1 MYCCQCKFAA
11 QLTTIAY
18 LRMNIAIIENH
29 LISTNTVRRKLT
41 QTLME
46 VGHKVTVLSTG
57 TEADKAFS
65 ASLGFEVI
73 DVGTS
78 NTNPA
83 EVLGYI
89 KKIRAALKAV
99 DAQLCLTFTMR
110 PAIWGNMVSR
120 TLGIPVITNI
130 TGIGPLAHS
139 NSMAYRV
146 ARKLYRTALSKTKVV
161 FFQNIDDRKI
171 FEQKKFVRK
180 SQAEIIPGSGVD
192 VDHFLPQPHQ
202 NSNGNFVFLFISRL
216 IKDKGILEYVS
227 AATELKKRYPHVK
240 CQVIGPYYN
249 QNLKDNIISENQIL
263 GWHNEGSLEYLGAA
277 NDVRPF
283 IAASDCIVLPSY
295 REGMSNVLLEAA
307 SMQKPAIAANVTG
320 CKEIIEAGKT
330 GFLCKVKDAGDLL
343 HFMEKML
350 HLSPEERAD
359 MGVAARE
366 RVKTY
371 FDKRI
376 VIAAYVRHINVLS
389 AAISAQQ

>member
-1 MYCCQCKFAA
+1 
-11 QLTTIAY
+11 
-18 LRMNIAIIENH
+18 MNIAIIENH

-41 QTLME
+41 QTLMDE
-46 VGHKVTVLSTG
+46 GHCVTVLSTG
-57 TEADKAFS
+57 TEADKSFA

-83 EVLGYI
+83 EVLAYI
-89 KKIRAALKAV
+89 KNLRAALKQV
-99 DAQLCLTFTMR
+99 NAQLCLTFTMR
-110 PAIWGNMVSR
+110 PAIWGNIVSR
-120 TLGIPVITNI
+120 SLRIPVITNI

-146 ARKLYRTALSKTKVV
+146 ARKLYRTALNKTKVV
-161 FFQNIDDRKI
+161 FFQNKDDLKI
-171 FEQKKFVRK
+171 FEERKFIRK

-192 VDHFLPQPHQ
+192 IDHFLPQP
-202 NSNGNFVFLFISRL
+202 NENNNGDFVFLFISRL

-227 AATELKKRYPHVK
+227 AAMELKKQYPHVK

-249 QNLKDNIISENQIL
+249 QNLKDNIISETQIQT
-263 GWHNEGSLEYLGAA
+263 WHNEGSLEYLGAA

-283 IAASDCIVLPSY
+283 IAASHCIVLPSY

-307 SMQKPAIAANVTG
+307 SMQRPAIAADVTG
-320 CKEIIEAGKT
+320 CKEIIDAGKT
-330 GFLCKVKDAGDLL
+330 GFLCRVKDAVDLR
-343 HFMEKML
+343 HCMEKML
-350 HLSPEERAD
+350 HLSPEERAH

-376 VIAAYVRHINVLS
+376 VIAAYLQHINALS
-389 AAISAQQ
+389 SGISAR